1 MADLPRA
8 KRRAEES
15 VDDSADQAADGSA
28 GTSVDASV
36 DTSAPL
42 AAAADAASSPVS
54 HADQEG
60 SLQAPSAG
68 VPSATLADLASPT
81 AATAETTAAE
91 DDDRHKGLALWAL
104 GGAAG
109 IGGIVLMAGGK
120 SSSHD
125 GPASGPSPV
134 GEGPTAPLP
143 GTPGVPSQPGTG
155 EAQPSVPDPS
165 NAAPSVPDP
174 TSPTQPPVATPPRAG
189 HLKVQLAADTGRS
202 AVDGITADAQFQ
214 LAVIDA
220 DPGTTVR
227 YEHSLDGGRTWQDN
241 TGLTAPWP
249 DGTYLLRAVVNN
261 GAAES
266 VTASVPLT
274 LDTQAPATAELL
286 VSGRPALGLVNL
298 AMSGVEA
305 GATQAYDISLD
316 QGRTWHRT
324 KDALSGLLDGDYLLR
339 GVVTDAAGNQSFTAV
354 QSITVDT
361 TAPAPIP
368 LQLRKVGEQGWDALS
383 PLSSTGAVDLKLAL
397 PAGVT
402 AVYQQSTDGGHNW
415 TTVPSSVSGLAEG
428 NYSFRAIL
436 RDAAGNETAL
446 DPVKL
451 TVDKTP
457 LPGLSIS
464 AVMQNGQVNGTSS
477 YLSRDGN
484 FQIMPDRTDPDAQLI
499 GEFRV
504 EGTLAWSRTDLHGVG
519 MLDGRYEYRAG
530 LRDPAGNI
538 TYSNTVIVEVDTR
551 QPGAGTITL
560 GNYQDTGRN
569 ASDRISTDDSFT
581 LVHVPSGPV
590 TAIQWQQSFDN
601 GVNWSNIRGG
611 TQTSLPQT
619 ISTDGHYVFRALVT
633 DDQGQVHTTR
643 SVDVTVDAMPGP
655 VPTLSLTGLDDT
667 GASSNDFITQD
678 GRFTLT
684 ASGASPD
691 ATTVFEVSF
700 TGNGGWLPTSA
711 QQDLPSGTYWFK
723 ATSVEV
729 GGALAPS
736 KTLKVVVD
744 RDAPAAAPLQ
754 LADFD
759 DTGAVGDRVTSD
771 ASFTLT
777 TPPLEAGATVRY
789 LRSTDDGLSWSPT
802 DASQQGLADGD
813 YWFRTEVTDLAG
825 NTRLGA
831 PRVVTVDTQAPDA
844 GALSLTVIGSN
855 GVDLQWAGAETP
867 DTLVYQVS
875 LDHGQTWQPVSAHS
889 VGLAAGDYVFR
900 AVVTDAAGNAA
911 TTASVAWQV
920 APQAGDVSRSSGA
933 AVFGADPDAGN
944 SAHALSATEALWV
957 NALSGSPFA
966 GGAALV
972 PPVAGV

>member
-1 MADLPRA
+1 MD
-8 KRRAEES
+8 E
-15 VDDSADQAADGSA
+15 SADQAADGSA

-54 HADQEG
+54 HPDQEG
-60 SLQAPSAG
+60 SLQVPAAG

-81 AATAETTAAE
+81 AATAETTAGTTAEKAAAE

-125 GPASGPSPV
+125 GPPAGPSPV

-143 GTPGVPSQPGTG
+143 GAPGVPPQPGTG

-202 AVDGITADAQFQ
+202 AVDGITADSQFQ
-214 LAVIDA
+214 LTVIDA

-227 YEHSLDGGRTWQDN
+227 YEHSVDGGRTWQDN

-249 DGTYLLRAVVNN
+249 DGTYLLRAVVSN

-305 GATQAYDISLD
+305 GATLAYDISLD

-324 KDALSGLLDGDYLLR
+324 KDALTGLLDGDYLLR
-339 GVVTDAAGNQSFTAV
+339 GVVTDAAGNQSVTAV

-361 TAPAPIP
+361 TEPAPMA
-368 LQLRKVGEQGWDALS
+368 LQVRKVGEQGWDALS
-383 PLSSTGAVDLKLAL
+383 PLSSTGAVDLKLTL
-397 PAGVT
+397 PPGVT
-402 AVYQQSTDGGHNW
+402 AVYEQSSDGGQNW
-415 TTVPSSVSGLAEG
+415 TTVPSSVRGLAEG
-428 NYSFRAIL
+428 NYIFRAIL
-436 RDAAGNETAL
+436 KDAAGNQTAL

-451 TVDKTP
+451 TVDTTP
-457 LPGLSIS
+457 LPGLAIS
-464 AVMQNGQVNGTSS
+464 AVMQNGQGNDASG

-484 FQIMPDRTDPDAQLI
+484 FWIVPDRTDPDAELI
-499 GEFRV
+499 GEFRQ
-504 EGTLAWSRTDLHGVG
+504 EGTLPWSRTDLHGLG

-530 LRDPAGNI
+530 FRDPAGNI
-538 TYSNTVIVEVDTR
+538 TYSNILIVEVDTR

-560 GNYQDTGRN
+560 GNYQDTGQN

-581 LVHVPSGPV
+581 LVHLPSGPV
-590 TAIQWQQSFDN
+590 TAIQWQQSFNN
-601 GVNWSNIRGG
+601 GVNWSNTTA
-611 TQTSLPQT
+611 TQKNL
-619 ISTDGHYVFRALVT
+619 TDGNYLFRALVT

-643 SVDVTVDAMPGP
+643 SVDVTVDVVPAP
-655 VPTLSLTGLDDT
+655 VPTLSLTGLHDT
-667 GASSNDFITQD
+667 GASSRDFITQD

-754 LADFD
+754 LTDFD

-789 LRSTDDGLSWSPT
+789 LRSTDGGLSWSPT
-802 DASQQGLADGD
+802 EASQQGLADGD
-813 YWFRTEVTDLAG
+813 HWFRTEVTDLAG

-844 GALSLTVIGSN
+844 GALSLTAIGSN
-855 GVDLQWAGAETP
+855 GLDLQWAGAETP

-889 VGLAAGDYVFR
+889 VGLPAGDYVFR

-920 APQAGDVSRSSGA
+920 APQTGDVSRSSGA
-933 AVFGADPDAGN
+933 AVFGADPDASNGP
-944 SAHALSATEALWV
+944 HALSATEALWV